1 MKLLSKYTGITP
13 KFGIMLL
20 VFSMPLSAYAR
31 ADSNELKII
40 ETKDAIE
47 IHTPAAAAQEPDK
60 TTSSESKTGQVS
72 AASTPVNSSQFD
84 PLKYTLGPDDVVE
97 IAVMRHPEFSGT
109 YPINQEGK
117 LQYKFVGDIDVVGL
131 TKLQLEQKIKEI
143 ISNYVISPEIN
154 VTVIDYKS
162 KVFYMLGEIGAPGKY
177 YMRSET
183 IPVRE
188 AVFQAGLPTASAA
201 MRKCQIITPDKKGRA
216 KIKKVN
222 LYAILY
228 AGNLKRNI
236 DMHPGEVLYI
246 PSTVMAKII
255 RVINPVASTIGI
267 ASSAPSSASTAKTS
281 AETLAR

>member
-1 MKLLSKYTGITP
+1 MKLLSKYISIT
-13 KFGIMLL
+13 ITVLIL
-20 VFSMPLSAYAR
+20 PLSACAG

-47 IHTPAAAAQEPDK
+47 IHTAAAGSEKPSKAA
-60 TTSSESKTGQVS
+60 SSDSKTSQIS
-72 AASTPVNSSQFD
+72 APSTPVINSQFD
-84 PLKYTLGPDDVVE
+84 PLKYTLGPEDVVE
-97 IAVMRHPEFSGT
+97 ISVMRHPEFSGT

-154 VTVIDYKS
+154 VTVIEYKS
-162 KVFYMLGEIGAPGKY
+162 KVFYVLGEIGLPGKY

-188 AVFQAGLPTASAA
+188 AVFQSGLPTASAA
-201 MRKCQIITPDKKGRA
+201 MRKCRIITPDKKGHA
-216 KIKKVN
+216 KVKKVN

-228 AGNLKRNI
+228 AGNLKKNI

-267 ASSAPSSASTAKTS
+267 ASSGPSSASTGKS
-281 AETLAR
+281 SVETLAK